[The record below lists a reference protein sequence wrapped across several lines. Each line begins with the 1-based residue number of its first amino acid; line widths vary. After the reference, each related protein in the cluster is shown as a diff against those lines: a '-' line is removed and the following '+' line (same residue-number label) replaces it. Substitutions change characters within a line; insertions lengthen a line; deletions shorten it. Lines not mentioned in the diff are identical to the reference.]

1 MVNLGWLIMWFEVI
15 SRLRI
20 KLDKR
25 ELLPMGRVENL
36 QDLSL
41 EYGCKV
47 GALPSSYLGLPLG
60 ALFKSMTAWKGIEE
74 KICKRLACGK
84 NNIFLNKGEL
94 L

>member
-1 MVNLGWLIMWFEVI
+1 MWFEVI

-25 ELLPMGRVENL
+25 ELLPMERVENL

-47 GALPSSYLGLPLG
+47 GALPSSYLDLPLG

-74 KICKRLACGK
+74 KICKRLACEK